1 MSRNLNRSGCG
12 FFMGLMAGAFLM
24 TSTLAAQE
32 TTAKH
37 PAPAP
42 AIPGVQALNDH
53 PFSSLLDDVT
63 IEPQPYAN
71 GYFSF
76 VAQCQL
82 NAPLDSAAVTNA
94 NSAQSETE
102 ATWAQLM
109 TYTCNDKN
117 CNNSNLTF
125 TNSPSSNLSPNCNT
139 HSCTDESAQSKSEDF
154 CEQIS
159 QLLATTLDG
168 TQASF
173 EAKSEAIETAMQ
185 MVAEKTRANAELEFS
200 EIKKAHQNQI
210 DQLQEQLLEL
220 KNQGESLDLVLSWLR
235 PIYANQNRNYQQ
247 LQQLAQSKTQ
257 PNPYHL
263 SLVKPLGKK
272 PTFNFDRSLIPSSA
286 QMASKSLADK
296 REAEIAKLKQELK
309 KIDSRLSELVNQSEN
324 QRVQTATHLQP
335 VYVPNEQLAPIL
347 NVPERHS
354 AAQNLDSTQQLNRNR

>member
-125 TNSPSSNLSPNCNT
+125 TNSPSSNLSPNCNSPKIFANKS
-139 HSCTDESAQSKSEDF
+139 HSYWPQPLMEPRQALKRKAKRSKQQ
-154 CEQIS
+154 CKW
-159 QLLATTLDG
+159 LP
-168 TQASF
+168 
-173 EAKSEAIETAMQ
+173 
-185 MVAEKTRANAELEFS
+185 
-200 EIKKAHQNQI
+200 KKH
-210 DQLQEQLLEL
+210 
-220 KNQGESLDLVLSWLR
+220 G
-235 PIYANQNRNYQQ
+235 P
-247 LQQLAQSKTQ
+247 T
-257 PNPYHL
+257 L
-263 SLVKPLGKK
+263 SL
-272 PTFNFDRSLIPSSA
+272 SSA
-286 QMASKSLADK
+286 RSK
-296 REAEIAKLKQELK
+296 RPTRTKLTN
-309 KIDSRLSELVNQSEN
+309 SRNN
-324 QRVQTATHLQP
+324 C
-335 VYVPNEQLAPIL
+335 
-347 NVPERHS
+347 
-354 AAQNLDSTQQLNRNR
+354 